1 MIYWLPVDRC
11 PRLAVLG
18 DFRHA
23 PSNVACHGFSFFW
36 SASWLALACTLGAGC
51 TSGTV
56 VLVAPG
62 RAEGEAATR
71 LGTLMNE
78 HMLLTE
84 SGKIVG
90 FCLAFC
96 FDCNTP
102 LSLSCSTLPWSRRGH
117 IDHVGQHTD
126 QPMRVAVQVQVPM
139 ITKAPVGDANDL
151 KIVPVQPFDVPV
163 TIKALTAEF
172 ETVKEHLHGQQS
184 SWRP

>member
-1 MIYWLPVDRC
+1 MIYWPKAVVIYWLPVDRC

-23 PSNVACHGFSFFW
+23 PSNVARHGFFCW
-36 SASWLALACTLGAGC
+36 STSWLALACTLGAGC

-71 LGTLMNE
+71 LGTSMNE

-90 FCLAFC
+90 FCMTVC
-96 FDCNTP
+96 IDC
-102 LSLSCSTLPWSRRGH
+102 
-117 IDHVGQHTD
+117 
-126 QPMRVAVQVQVPM
+126 
-139 ITKAPVGDANDL
+139 K
-151 KIVPVQPFDVPV
+151 
-163 TIKALTAEF
+163 TI
-172 ETVKEHLHGQQS
+172 
-184 SWRP
+184 